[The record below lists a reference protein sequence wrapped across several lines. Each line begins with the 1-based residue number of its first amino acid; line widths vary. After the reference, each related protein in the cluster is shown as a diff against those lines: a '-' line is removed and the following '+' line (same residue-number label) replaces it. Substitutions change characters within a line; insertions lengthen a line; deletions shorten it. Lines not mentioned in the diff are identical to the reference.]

1 MLLTGSEI
9 NHKNKQ
15 LIGTNLGKEIRKKLN
30 NDLAVN
36 TEIIPVVNQMA
47 VERNITPNNFFESMS
62 FSDLE
67 ELIERIPKYATLLCR
82 VRWTRS
88 LVKT

>member
-1 MLLTGSEI
+1 MRMILTGSEI

-15 LIGTNLGKEIRKKLN
+15 LIGTNLGKEIRTKID

-36 TEIIPVVNQMA
+36 TEIIPVVKQMA
-47 VERNITPNNFFESMS
+47 KERGINPDYFFESMS

-67 ELIERIPKYATLLCR
+67 ELISRVPKYAKELEE
-82 VRWTRS
+82 VR
-88 LVKT
+88 